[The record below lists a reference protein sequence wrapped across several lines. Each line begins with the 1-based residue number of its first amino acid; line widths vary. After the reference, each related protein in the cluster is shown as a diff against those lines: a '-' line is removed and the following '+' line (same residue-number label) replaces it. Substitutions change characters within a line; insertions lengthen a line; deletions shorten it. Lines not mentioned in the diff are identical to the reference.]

1 MIRYAYPIGKYK
13 MLGHQQSPPSE
24 SRFENLKKGRLR
36 VDEDGLSNTQYTLIS
51 HVKRELYTHL
61 LVAV

>member
-1 MIRYAYPIGKYK
+1 

-24 SRFENLKKGRLR
+24 SRFENLKNGRLR
-36 VDEDGLSNTQYTLIS
+36 VDEDGLSSTQYTLIS
-51 HVKRELYTHL
+51 HVKQELYTHL